1 MGSGGNE
8 IGKVISQF
16 LVPVYNLI
24 QVLTMYGL
32 RSIINFF

>member
-16 LVPVYNLI
+16 LIPVYNLFR
-24 QVLTMYGL
+24 VLTMYGI